1 MLGSIIG
8 DIVGSIYE
16 FHNIK
21 TKDFPL
27 FSERCGFTDDSILTI
42 ATAKWILDGAGISDS
57 GGYYFRYAFNYP
69 HPKGGYGGKFVKWVQ
84 RAEDGDFSPYN
95 SCGNGS
101 AMRVGPVGW
110 AYDTEEDVLDAAK
123 YSAGCTHNHPEGI
136 KGAQATAICILMAR
150 QGFTKAEI
158 HRAIA
163 EDFRYNL
170 AFTCDKIRDSYKW
183 GATCQDT
190 VPQAIVAFFDGKDF
204 EDCIRNAIS
213 IGGDSDTLACITGS
227 IAEAYYG
234 IPQHIYN
241 KAMNYLTPELRNV
254 VKEFEEKYGNK
265 VINELSKRLDNV

>member
-69 HPKGGYGGKFVKWVQ
+69 HPKGGYGGRFVKWVQ

-123 YSAGCTHNHPEGI
+123 YSVNVRTI
-136 KGAQATAICILMAR
+136 IL
-150 QGFTKAEI
+150 
-158 HRAIA
+158 
-163 EDFRYNL
+163 
-170 AFTCDKIRDSYKW
+170 
-183 GATCQDT
+183 
-190 VPQAIVAFFDGKDF
+190 
-204 EDCIRNAIS
+204 
-213 IGGDSDTLACITGS
+213 
-227 IAEAYYG
+227 
-234 IPQHIYN
+234 
-241 KAMNYLTPELRNV
+241 
-254 VKEFEEKYGNK
+254 KE
-265 VINELSKRLDNV
+265 